1 MHVSIRL
8 AVALTVNCGYAR
20 TAIRELSLQK
30 KVPPQLHKST
40 RVDEFRALFDVSYQ
54 KDCLHT
60 LIRNTKQHLTGTATT
75 SVHAL
80 QRNGTLQPNVRS
92 TLILSQYL
100 NGKRCLCP
108 LKACKLLG
116 TVQHA
121 TMRFQLSKLLFQG
134 SPCMSLTL
142 L

>member
-40 RVDEFRALFDVSYQ
+40 NLEHSDVSYQ